1 MLSHLNEFVLSV
13 VAVGAFFV
21 AIEVGYRLGLRDHPR
36 SDDGAKEHVHALQAA
51 LLGLLALLLGF
62 NFAMASSRFDARKA
76 LMQDEVNTI
85 GTTWL
90 RGQLLPQPQREEISD
105 LLQGYVS
112 ARIDFMRAGI
122 DEDRLD
128 SASVEASGIESQ
140 IWKLTRAMV
149 AEDTGGSQ
157 VSLFIESLNEML
169 DVKWKRRAMLDNHVP
184 EPVLYLLFTVAV
196 GALGFI
202 GYGYGYGLNGGRRHR
217 STAIFAV
224 LIALV
229 LATILDFDQPRGGF
243 IRVGEEGMLQLQ
255 KAFEQNTL

>member
-1 MLSHLNEFVLSV
+1 MLSHINEFVLSF

-21 AIEVGYRLGLRDHPR
+21 AIEVGFRLGLRDHPR
-36 SDDGAKEHVHALQAA
+36 SDAGAKEHVHALQAA

-90 RGQLLPQPQREEISD
+90 RGQLLPQPQRDEISD

-122 DEDRLD
+122 DEDRLE
-128 SASVEASGIESQ
+128 SASVEASGIEAQ
-140 IWKLTRAMV
+140 IWKLTRSMV
-149 AEDTGGSQ
+149 TEDTGGSQ

-202 GYGYGYGLNGGRRHR
+202 GYGYGLNGGRRHG

-243 IRVGEEGMLQLQ
+243 IRVGEDGLLQLR
-255 KAFEQNTL
+255 KAFKQNAL

>member
-1 MLSHLNEFVLSV
+1 
-13 VAVGAFFV
+13 
-21 AIEVGYRLGLRDHPR
+21 
-36 SDDGAKEHVHALQAA
+36 
-51 LLGLLALLLGF
+51 
-62 NFAMASSRFDARKA
+62 
-76 LMQDEVNTI
+76 
-85 GTTWL
+85 
-90 RGQLLPQPQREEISD
+90 
-105 LLQGYVS
+105 
-112 ARIDFMRAGI
+112 
-122 DEDRLD
+122 
-128 SASVEASGIESQ
+128 
-140 IWKLTRAMV
+140 MV